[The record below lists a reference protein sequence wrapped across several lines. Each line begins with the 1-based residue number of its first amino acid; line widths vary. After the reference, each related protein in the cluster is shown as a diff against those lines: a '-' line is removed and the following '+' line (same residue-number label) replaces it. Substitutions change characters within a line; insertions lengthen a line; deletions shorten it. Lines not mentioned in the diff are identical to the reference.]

1 MNRRHSSSARSAAGF
16 TLVEVLIST
25 GLSAMVLAGVLSAFL
40 FLSRSGAQ
48 ASYYNDM
55 QRDVRNALEKFTGDL
70 RMTSAIAWNGSQS
83 ITLTVPNN
91 YTSTANQVTYA
102 YDSSTTGTTAGCFYY
117 APGSAAANGT
127 RTVLARNV
135 VSFAFA
141 RFDRLDAPAT
151 TNNTTKRI
159 QVSFTLRSSRATLAG
174 ATDQTISSSTI
185 LRNKP
190 VN

>member
-1 MNRRHSSSARSAAGF
+1 MNRRRSSPARCAAGF

-25 GLSAMVLAGVLSAFL
+25 SLSAIVLAGVMSAFL
-40 FLSRSGAQ
+40 FLSRSGVQ
-48 ASYYNDM
+48 AVYYNDM

-91 YTSTANQVTYA
+91 YTSTSNQVTYA
-102 YDSSTTGTTAGCFYY
+102 YDSSSSGDTAGCFYY
-117 APGSAAANGT
+117 APGTAAANGT

-135 VSFAFA
+135 VSFSFA
-141 RFDRLDAPAT
+141 RYDRLDAAAT

-159 QVSFTLRSSRATLAG
+159 QVTFTLRTTRTTLAG
-174 ATDQTISSSTI
+174 ATDQTVSSSTI

>member
-1 MNRRHSSSARSAAGF
+1 MNRRRPLSAHRIAGF

-25 GLSAMVLAGVLSAFL
+25 ALSAMVLAGVMSSFL
-40 FLSRSGAQ
+40 FLSRSGVQ

-55 QRDVRNALEKFTGDL
+55 QRDVRNALERFTGDL

-91 YTSTANQVTYA
+91 YTSTSNQVTYA
-102 YDSSTTGTTAGCFYY
+102 YDSSSSGDTAGCFYC
-117 APGSAAANGT
+117 APGNAAAAGP

-135 VSFAFA
+135 VAFTFA
-141 RFDRLDAPAT
+141 RFDRLDAAAT
-151 TNNTTKRI
+151 TNNTTKRV
-159 QVSFTLRSSRATLAG
+159 QVTFTLRSTRATLAG
-174 ATDQTISSSTI
+174 ATDQTVSCSTI

>member
-1 MNRRHSSSARSAAGF
+1 
-16 TLVEVLIST
+16 LVEVLISSA
-25 GLSAMVLAGVLSAFL
+25 LSAMLLAGVLSSFL

-91 YTSTANQVTYA
+91 YATSANQITYA
-102 YDSSTTGTTAGCFYY
+102 FDSSSSGATAGCFYC
-117 APGSAAANGT
+117 APGTPAAAGT

-141 RFDRLDAPAT
+141 RFDRLDAAAT
-151 TNNTTKRI
+151 TNNTTKRV
-159 QVSFTLRSSRATLAG
+159 QVTFTLRSTRATLAG
-174 ATDQTISSSTI
+174 ATDQTVSSSTI